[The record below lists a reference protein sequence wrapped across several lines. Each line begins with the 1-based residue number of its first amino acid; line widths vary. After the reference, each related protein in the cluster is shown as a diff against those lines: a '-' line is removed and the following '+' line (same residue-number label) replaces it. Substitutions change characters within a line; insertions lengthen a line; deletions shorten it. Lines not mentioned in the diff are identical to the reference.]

1 MALIHCLEC
10 GNEVSDKAEFCP
22 KCGAPVKTE
31 NSEILN
37 EDEKKIEEVL
47 QHKKRCEECG
57 AELEAEETVCHEC
70 GCPVSE
76 KTDSEEALKGNISE
90 DVSGTEELVEKPKN
104 KFIRWGIIGI
114 LGIFIVF
121 LIVAGVKDQQKQKE
135 EEQARIVEEQK
146 KQEALEEQNRSYI
159 RRKSVYRS

>member
-47 QHKKRCEECG
+47 QHKKRCEEWSGSNKG
-57 AELEAEETVCHEC
+57 AYNMISNKASAKVSYLFLTV
-70 GCPVSE
+70 
-76 KTDSEEALKGNISE
+76 
-90 DVSGTEELVEKPKN
+90 
-104 KFIRWGIIGI
+104 
-114 LGIFIVF
+114 
-121 LIVAGVKDQQKQKE
+121 Q
-135 EEQARIVEEQK
+135 
-146 KQEALEEQNRSYI
+146 
-159 RRKSVYRS
+159 